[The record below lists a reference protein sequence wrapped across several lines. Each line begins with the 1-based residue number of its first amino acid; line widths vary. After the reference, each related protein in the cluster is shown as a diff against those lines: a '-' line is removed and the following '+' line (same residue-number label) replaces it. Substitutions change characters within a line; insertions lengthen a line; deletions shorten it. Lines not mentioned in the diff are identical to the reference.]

1 MAASQARLLSITA
14 RLTNNENSG
23 QSVSYSKQ
31 RLADQTQQITNE
43 YNEALN
49 ATKLTV
55 LTGFNGA
62 DATYTDISYTLMTGP
77 EMAANT
83 KQYVV
88 TDTKG
93 KVTIGY
99 GSMFN
104 NVERFKKLP
113 LYYQN
118 RLATPEEKEEEFY
131 MLRDKVVRRGYLE
144 LPTPEMKALAMEHLK
159 WDLMSVRRKFKDF
172 DNLPKNA
179 QLVILDMEYNMG
191 ATKFQSEE
199 GKWPH
204 FFEAVGKRDW
214 FWAGNESGSPD
225 VQLERNEW
233 RKNMLHSIE
242 E

>member
-1 MAASQARLLSITA
+1 MGNKVYEIICEDNACSECKKYGGIFSEKPKHIPPFHPNCRCKMIEMEEILEDVFGNLKEFEGDKKTA
-14 RLTNNENSG
+14 
-23 QSVSYSKQ
+23 Y
-31 RLADQTQQITNE
+31 
-43 YNEALN
+43 
-49 ATKLTV
+49 
-55 LTGFNGA
+55 
-62 DATYTDISYTLMTGP
+62 
-77 EMAANT
+77 
-83 KQYVV
+83 

-159 WDLMSVRRKFKDF
+159 GDLMSVRRKFKDF

-204 FFEAVGKRDW
+204 FFEAIGKRDW